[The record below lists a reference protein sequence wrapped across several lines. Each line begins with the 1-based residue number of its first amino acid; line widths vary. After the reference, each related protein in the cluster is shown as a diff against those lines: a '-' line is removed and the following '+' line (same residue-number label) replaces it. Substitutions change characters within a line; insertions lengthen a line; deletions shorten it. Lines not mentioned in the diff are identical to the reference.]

1 MDAKEEKR
9 LLRSEL
15 RKRRIRLDREYCR
28 MADQSIF
35 RQVTALPE
43 YIESPVIFCYVN
55 TEGEIDTRPLILDA
69 LRRGKQVGV
78 PLCTGKGRM
87 EVRRVWSLESLRP
100 GSFGIPEPAAAAPR
114 IEPEQGGL
122 APLPRPPGPEAW
134 ERRGDGGGY

>member
-43 YIESPVIFCYVN
+43 YIESPVRFCYVN
-55 TEGEIDTRPLILDA
+55 SAGAIATRPRLLDA
-69 LRRGKQVGV
+69 VRRGKQV
-78 PLCTGKGRM
+78 
-87 EVRRVWSLESLRP
+87 
-100 GSFGIPEPAAAAPR
+100 
-114 IEPEQGGL
+114 
-122 APLPRPPGPEAW
+122 
-134 ERRGDGGGY
+134 